1 MVAHNPRVWTL
12 RIFLVTEMTIKYLL
26 YMCRVLSTLS
36 NSYIS
41 GERLALHG
49 HAGILYRKWL
59 CPNSQVEYV
68 YTVTIAS
75 IFNYEKASSS

>member
-1 MVAHNPRVWTL
+1 M
-12 RIFLVTEMTIKYLL
+12 Y
-26 YMCRVLSTLS
+26 RVLFTLS
-36 NSYIS
+36 SSYIS
-41 GERLALHG
+41 GERLAPNG

-75 IFNYEKASSS
+75 IFSLIMRNLAALKHPD